1 VVEDDS
7 NRLDGA
13 SADGDGAASTATDAE
28 IARLTIYADLQERK
42 VGKLQ
47 ATVSQLQVALD
58 SRVVIDRALGMLA
71 ERFDL
76 PIPDAFELLRAA
88 ARDSRREVRAL
99 AEEITTVR
107 AETPAEIVSTRE
119 RRAKP

>member
-1 VVEDDS
+1 MEDGS

-13 SADGDGAASTATDAE
+13 SADGDGSASTVADTE

-42 VGKLQ
+42 VGELQ
-47 ATVSQLQVALD
+47 ATVSQLQAALD

-76 PIPDAFELLRAA
+76 VIPDAFELLRAA

-107 AETPAEIVSTRE
+107 EETPAEIVSALE
-119 RRAKP
+119 RRPEP

>member
-1 VVEDDS
+1 MEDDS

-13 SADGDGAASTATDAE
+13 SADGDGSTSTATDVE

-42 VGKLQ
+42 VGELQ
-47 ATVSQLQVALD
+47 ATVSQLQTALD

-76 PIPDAFELLRAA
+76 VIPDAFELLRAA

-107 AETPAEIVSTRE
+107 EETPAEIVSALE
-119 RRAKP
+119 RRPEP

>member
-1 VVEDDS
+1 MEDGS

-13 SADGDGAASTATDAE
+13 SADGDGSASTVADAE
-28 IARLTIYADLQERK
+28 MARLTIYADLQERK
-42 VGKLQ
+42 VGELQ
-47 ATVSQLQVALD
+47 ATVSQLQAALD

-76 PIPDAFELLRAA
+76 VIPDAFELLCAA

-107 AETPAEIVSTRE
+107 EETPAEIVSALE
-119 RRAKP
+119 RRPEP

>member
-1 VVEDDS
+1 MEDGS

-13 SADGDGAASTATDAE
+13 SADGDGSASTVADTE

-42 VGKLQ
+42 VGELQ
-47 ATVSQLQVALD
+47 ATVGQLQVALD

-76 PIPDAFELLRAA
+76 VIPDAFELLRAA

-99 AEEITTVR
+99 AEEITTAR
-107 AETPAEIVSTRE
+107 SETPAEIVSARE
-119 RRAKP
+119 RRSGP

>member
-1 VVEDDS
+1 VEDDS

-13 SADGDGAASTATDAE
+13 SADGDGSAATATDVE

-42 VGKLQ
+42 ASDLQ
-47 ATVSQLQVALD
+47 VTVSQLQGALD

-71 ERFDL
+71 ERFGL

-88 ARDSRREVRAL
+88 ARDSRREVRAI

-107 AETPAEIVSTRE
+107 EKTPTEIVSALD
-119 RRAKP
+119 RRS

>member
-1 VVEDDS
+1 MEDDS

-13 SADGDGAASTATDAE
+13 SADGDGSAATATDAE
-28 IARLTIYADLQERK
+28 IARLTVYAEVRERK
-42 VGKLQ
+42 VSELQ
-47 ATVSQLQVALD
+47 ATVGQLQTAFD

-76 PIPDAFELLRAA
+76 PIPDAFELLRGA

-99 AEEITTVR
+99 AEEITTAR
-107 AETPAEIVSTRE
+107 AETPPEVVSALE
-119 RRAKP
+119 RRAGP